1 MSDPSRPVSDASYFL
16 ANGLG
21 ASATLTAVANILPPL
36 LSCVAAVMGILWSAI
51 CIYESKTMQRYRAH
65 RAERKAKNARP
76 SQSDPG
82 I

>member
-1 MSDPSRPVSDASYFL
+1 MSDPSRPVSDASYFI

-36 LSCVAAVMGILWSAI
+36 LSCLAALMGILWSAI
-51 CIYESKTMQRYRAH
+51 CIYESKTVQRYRAT
-65 RAERKAKNARP
+65 RAERKAKHARP
-76 SQSDPG
+76 PQSDPS